1 MKIGLAGTV
10 SVGKST
16 LAKALGQL
24 EQFKDY
30 EIITER
36 SKYLRDQGISL
47 NNDSTLRGQLVVA
60 AERSLE

>member
-30 EIITER
+30 E
-36 SKYLRDQGISL
+36 KL
-47 NNDSTLRGQLVVA
+47 
-60 AERSLE
+60 

>member
-16 LAKALGQL
+16 LVKALAEL

-30 EIITER
+30 HVATER
-36 SKYLRDQGISL
+36 SKYLRDQGIAL
-47 NNDSTLRGQLVVA
+47 NDDSTTQLKVNLYLQLNVV
-60 AERSLE
+60 